1 MKHVGWNRADDD
13 NDDEHDNDDDDND
26 HDYDYDNDHECT
38 SRPANASKSVG
49 GNGLSQSICMAS

>member
-26 HDYDYDNDHECT
+26 HDYDYDGDHECT
-38 SRPANASKSVG
+38 SRPANASKRVG
-49 GNGLSQSICMAS
+49 GNGLSQ